1 MTRSDDLNLIADRLW
16 KAGGE
21 ERKYAGVA
29 RDAAEKLAH
38 HRCDVWLA
46 VKVDVLVRHLC
57 AQGKMEEG
65 QALAE
70 AAFILRAEKMRG
82 DRARAA

>member
-1 MTRSDDLNLIADRLW
+1 MTRSDDLNRIADRLW
-16 KAGGE
+16 EAGGDD
-21 ERKYAGVA
+21 RKYAGVA
-29 RDAAEKLAH
+29 RDAAEKLARD
-38 HRCDVWLA
+38 RCDVWLA
-46 VKVDVLVRHLC
+46 VKVDVLVRRLC

-82 DRARAA
+82 DHAQAA